1 MLGLAF
7 FAVARKQI
15 PFQLKVI
22 NARIVAQA
30 GILTGAAGFALASAL
45 EGGAERK
52 GPKTAATS
60 WQLRDYSLPSPPP
73 PLHGDGGGSSGA
85 EDVAAA
91 GSLTVTGTAAQ
102 LK

>member
-60 WQLRDYSLPSPPP
+60 WQLRDYSLPASPPP
-73 PLHGDGGGSSGA
+73 ARGDGSGV
-85 EDVAAA
+85 DDAAA
-91 GSLTVTGTAAQ
+91 AAADAVTAGAAAQ